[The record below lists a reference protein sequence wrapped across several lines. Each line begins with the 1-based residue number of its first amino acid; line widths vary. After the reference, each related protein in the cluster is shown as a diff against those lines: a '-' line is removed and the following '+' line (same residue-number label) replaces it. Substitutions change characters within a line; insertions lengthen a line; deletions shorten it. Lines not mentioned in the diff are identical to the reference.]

1 MESGGEDLAR
11 QHLGGLP
18 VSSLLPM
25 KSVTPE
31 SSLLVRLRAVPFSN
45 LALSV
50 IFTFT
55 VMMSPTCM
63 ARWSLKNAR
72 EPLRHSEFGL

>member
-1 MESGGEDLAR
+1 MVFE
-11 QHLGGLP
+11 
-18 VSSLLPM
+18 PM
-25 KSVTPE
+25 KSLMPE
-31 SSLLVRLRAVPFSN
+31 SSVADRLRLVPFSN

-72 EPLRHSEFGL
+72 EPLRQSEFGLKTAGCGAGIGICTGL

>member
-1 MESGGEDLAR
+1 M
-11 QHLGGLP
+11 
-18 VSSLLPM
+18 VLLPM
-25 KSVTPE
+25 KSLMPE
-31 SSLLVRLRAVPFSN
+31 SSLLVRLRLVPFSN

-72 EPLRHSEFGL
+72 EPLRQSEFGL

>member
-1 MESGGEDLAR
+1 
-11 QHLGGLP
+11 
-18 VSSLLPM
+18 M

-31 SSLLVRLRAVPFSN
+31 SSLLSRLRLVPFSIA
-45 LALSV
+45 ALSV
-50 IFTFT
+50 ILTFT